1 MQIMHY
7 GVPHEVQIKG
17 YGVNHTIDLR
27 RILLIDI
34 TKMLLLLEKVVL
46 LFHTFQAQ
54 LTAN

>member
-1 MQIMHY
+1 MHY